1 MKVKEHVSNLVSVG
15 IVLPVLHCNVFLLH
29 CIELNCIE

>member
-15 IVLPVLHCNVFLLH
+15 IVLPVLHCNVFYY
-29 CIELNCIE
+29 IVLN